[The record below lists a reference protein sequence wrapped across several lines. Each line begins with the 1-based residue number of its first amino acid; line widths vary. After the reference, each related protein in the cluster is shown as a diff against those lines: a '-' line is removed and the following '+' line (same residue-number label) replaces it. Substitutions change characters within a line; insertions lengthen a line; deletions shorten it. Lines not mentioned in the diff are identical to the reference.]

1 LINAPRLLVA
11 DEPTVNLDT
20 RTSHEI
26 IGLNRDQRLT
36 IVVVTHETDI
46 AAFADRVVTMR
57 DRRIVADER
66 KPKRQPTAASAPERY
81 ASFLAMGEARPA
93 TGGAAAFWAFGTM
106 IAGAASQAIQ
116 RNLMRWP

>member
-1 LINAPRLLVA
+1 M
-11 DEPTVNLDT
+11 
-20 RTSHEI
+20 
-26 IGLNRDQRLT
+26 
-36 IVVVTHETDI
+36 VTHETDI

-93 TGGAAAFWAFGTM
+93 TGGAAGFWAFGTM